1 MRHVLSVDN
10 DYLILDNPIIELGD
24 RSPLSNHK
32 GEIMGQSLFVK
43 TKIDDITLERL
54 ATFDDIGKEAKQL
67 GYILVPYT
75 EEQEVQ
81 EVQEVQEE
89 PVDTSNIIELESI
102 FDSYDDLEDT
112 LKEGNI
118 QFP

>member
-32 GEIMGQSLFVK
+32 GEIIGQSLFVK

-81 EVQEVQEE
+81 EVQ
-89 PVDTSNIIELESI
+89 IMKLESR
-102 FDSYDDLEDT
+102 
-112 LKEGNI
+112 G
-118 QFP
+118 QFFQHFMNSFCAILLMYGTDRLLQ

>member
-81 EVQEVQEE
+81 EVQEE

-112 LKEGNI
+112 LEEGNI